1 MEGNRN
7 RSKSY
12 YRILRGFFLLDDRP
26 FIHYH
31 A

>member
-7 RSKSY
+7 RSKDY
-12 YRILRGFFLLDDRP
+12 YRILRGFFLLDDSA
-26 FIHYH
+26 FILYH